1 MLLMAVFLLGGGGL
15 ISIVFSSIAG
25 GGVEQSF
32 IYPIYAGIIV
42 LAGLIVGA
50 VDIIVNEIRELKKQ
64 WKRNESRKKEPKIR
78 FLFRSYGYICCKSRN
93 RKRKNHRKGENC
105 G

>member
-1 MLLMAVFLLGGGGL
+1 MKKAIVAMLLMAVFLLGGGGL

-42 LAGLIVGA
+42 LAGLIC
-50 VDIIVNEIRELKKQ
+50 NTSWKK
-64 WKRNESRKKEPKIR
+64 NAALASV
-78 FLFRSYGYICCKSRN
+78 
-93 RKRKNHRKGENC
+93 
-105 G
+105 

>member
-1 MLLMAVFLLGGGGL
+1 MAVFLLGGGGL

-42 LAGLIVGA
+42 LAGLIA
-50 VDIIVNEIRELKKQ
+50 VSYTHLRWAFSSLF
-64 WKRNESRKKEPKIR
+64 S
-78 FLFRSYGYICCKSRN
+78 FLRYARPLHKVRLFPSTNSM
-93 RKRKNHRKGENC
+93 
-105 G
+105 

>member
-1 MLLMAVFLLGGGGL
+1 MKKRLQQCYLWLYFAWRRWPHQY
-15 ISIVFSSIAG
+15 SFSSIAG

-64 WKRNESRKKEPKIR
+64 WKRNESRK
-78 FLFRSYGYICCKSRN
+78 RN
-93 RKRKNHRKGENC
+93 RKFGSFLVIT
-105 G
+105 

>member
-1 MLLMAVFLLGGGGL
+1 MKKAIVAMLLMAAFLLGGGGL

-25 GGVEQSF
+25 GGVEHSF

-50 VDIIVNEIRELKKQ
+50 VDIIVNEIRELKKAM
-64 WKRNESRKKEPKIR
+64 EKK
-78 FLFRSYGYICCKSRN
+78 
-93 RKRKNHRKGENC
+93 
-105 G
+105 

>member
-1 MLLMAVFLLGGGGL
+1 MKL

-50 VDIIVNEIRELKKQ
+50 VDIIVNEIRELKKAM
-64 WKRNESRKKEPKIR
+64 EKK
-78 FLFRSYGYICCKSRN
+78 
-93 RKRKNHRKGENC
+93 
-105 G
+105 

>member
-1 MLLMAVFLLGGGGL
+1 MVIYLDVFKVVALVSSVKLVIDFTKGEITMKKAIVAMLLMAVFLLGGGGL

-50 VDIIVNEIRELKKQ
+50 VDIIVNEIRELKKAM
-64 WKRNESRKKEPKIR
+64 EKK
-78 FLFRSYGYICCKSRN
+78 
-93 RKRKNHRKGENC
+93 
-105 G
+105 

>member
-1 MLLMAVFLLGGGGL
+1 MKKAIVAMLLMAVFLLGGGGL

-50 VDIIVNEIRELKKQ
+50 VDIVVNEIRELKKAI
-64 WKRNESRKKEPKIR
+64 EKK
-78 FLFRSYGYICCKSRN
+78 
-93 RKRKNHRKGENC
+93 
-105 G
+105 

>member
-1 MLLMAVFLLGGGGL
+1 MKKAIVAMLLMAVFLLGGGG

-50 VDIIVNEIRELKKQ
+50 VDIIVNEIRELKKAM
-64 WKRNESRKKEPKIR
+64 EKK
-78 FLFRSYGYICCKSRN
+78 
-93 RKRKNHRKGENC
+93 
-105 G
+105 

>member
-1 MLLMAVFLLGGGGL
+1 MKKAIVAMLLMAVFLLGGGGL

-32 IYPIYAGIIV
+32 IHPIYAGIIV

-50 VDIIVNEIRELKKQ
+50 VDIIVNEIRELKKAM
-64 WKRNESRKKEPKIR
+64 EKK
-78 FLFRSYGYICCKSRN
+78 
-93 RKRKNHRKGENC
+93 
-105 G
+105 

>member
-1 MLLMAVFLLGGGGL
+1 MKKAIVAMLLMAVFLLGGGGL

-42 LAGLIVGA
+42 LAGA
-50 VDIIVNEIRELKKQ
+50 VDIIVNEIRELKKAM
-64 WKRNESRKKEPKIR
+64 EKK
-78 FLFRSYGYICCKSRN
+78 
-93 RKRKNHRKGENC
+93 
-105 G
+105 

>member
-1 MLLMAVFLLGGGGL
+1 MKKAIVAMLLMAVFLLGGGGL

-42 LAGLIVGA
+42 LAVIYGSGVRVVVSDTTNLIDGITGGLQTVIG
-50 VDIIVNEIRELKKQ
+50 
-64 WKRNESRKKEPKIR
+64 ESI
-78 FLFRSYGYICCKSRN
+78 
-93 RKRKNHRKGENC
+93 
-105 G
+105 

>member
-1 MLLMAVFLLGGGGL
+1 MKKAIVAMLLMAVFLLGGGGL

-42 LAGLIVGA
+42 LAGLTGLLRAYPAEQTGKA
-50 VDIIVNEIRELKKQ
+50 V
-64 WKRNESRKKEPKIR
+64 P
-78 FLFRSYGYICCKSRN
+78 
-93 RKRKNHRKGENC
+93 
-105 G
+105 

>member
-1 MLLMAVFLLGGGGL
+1 MKKAIVAMLLMAVFLLGGGGL
-15 ISIVFSSIAG
+15 ISIVVSSIAC

-50 VDIIVNEIRELKKQ
+50 VDIIVNEIRELKKAM
-64 WKRNESRKKEPKIR
+64 EKK
-78 FLFRSYGYICCKSRN
+78 
-93 RKRKNHRKGENC
+93 
-105 G
+105 